1 MEAMAQSPQHKKTSP
16 YKPKRKS
23 RGFLRTGGIL
33 STQIRKVSEKRGFV
47 ETRLLTHWAEFVGE
61 SVAKIARPVKVHY
74 AREGLGATL
83 TILSTGANAP
93 MLQMQIP
100 QIIERVNACYGYSA
114 ISKIKITQTAPIGF
128 NEGQKEFEPAKQAKA
143 LSPQA
148 VKEIDTTVENVSNQ
162 DLKDAL
168 ARLGKSIKQK
178 KAI

>member
-1 MEAMAQSPQHKKTSP
+1 MAQSPQHKTTNP

-33 STQIRKVSEKRGFV
+33 STQIRKASEKRGFV

-61 SVAKIARPVKVHY
+61 SIARTARPVKVAY

-83 TILSTGANAP
+83 TILCTGANAP

-100 QIIERVNACYGYSA
+100 SIIERVNTCYGYSA
-114 ISKIKITQTAPIGF
+114 ISKIRITQTAPTGF
-128 NEGQKEFEPAKQAKA
+128 HEGQKEFTQAKPAKT
-143 LSPQA
+143 LSLDA
-148 VKEIDTTVENVSNQ
+148 VKDVDTTVKNVSNQ

-168 ARLGKSIKQK
+168 TRLGRNIKQMK
-178 KAI
+178 TI

>member
-1 MEAMAQSPQHKKTSP
+1 MAQSAQHKKTSP

-114 ISKIKITQTAPIGF
+114 ISKIKITQTASIGF
-128 NEGQKEFEPAKQAKA
+128 HEDQKAFKPVKQAKT
-143 LSPQA
+143 LSSQA
-148 VKEIDTTVENVSNQ
+148 VKDVDTTVKNVSNQ

-168 ARLGKSIKQK
+168 ARLGRSIKQK